1 MSPDAV
7 RRARRLRR
15 LRIQQTLVLRRLE
28 SAESATHRGGVLPG
42 RPAGRR

>member
-28 SAESATHRGGVLPG
+28 SSSRAMASA
-42 RPAGRR
+42 AGPDTRRTGAA